1 VEEEVN
7 DKPVSQI
14 MEHLWIGSVPP
25 PGDYSAMDLVVLAA
39 EEYPRDEVGQLSGPQ
54 ILEVGLPDDKLDDKQ
69 KKLALEAAVVVAKF
83 LSAGKKV
90 LSTCAMGINRSSLIA
105 ALALVLMGSKPDATI
120 ELIRAKRNPSALC
133 NPYFVELIY
142 QTYVD
147 ILDKEI
153 EGLIDAINKMI
164 ESRSAAPRSRTG

>member
-1 VEEEVN
+1 MK

-14 MEHLWIGSVPP
+14 IEHLWIGNVPP
-25 PGDYSAMDLVVLAA
+25 PGDYSAMDLIVLAA
-39 EEYPRDEVGQLSGPQ
+39 KEHSKDKVGQLSGPQ
-54 ILEVGLPDDKLDDKQ
+54 ILEVGLPDDRLDDNQ

-83 LSAGKKV
+83 LSAGKNV
-90 LSTCAMGINRSSLIA
+90 LSTCALGINRSSLIA
-105 ALALVLMGSKPDATI
+105 ALALVLMGAKPDATL
-120 ELIRAKRNPSALC
+120 ELIRAKRNPAALS
-133 NPYFVELIY
+133 NPWFVELIY

-164 ESRSAAPRSRTG
+164 ESRSAVPHSRTG